1 MLREK
6 LENKIAKYK
15 GTDTYLN
22 QLQSDIKNG
31 IILDDLKLSLARR
44 ILDNK
49 VKTKKKA
56 QKSEARKIKKRIED
70 DNLQLKKIK
79 ITEQDFLNVSDNIT
93 LFDYQ
98 KDGVKW
104 LLENEKGRFLLDEQG
119 TGKTLQTIYACEIGK
134 FKKVII
140 ICPNYLKYN
149 WKHEISK
156 VCQSVQIVKSEA
168 NLRND
173 YKYNII
179 NYDSVHKYAS
189 YISTIDNVDCV
200 ICDESHFLK
209 VENSR
214 RSIYTKPIAAKT
226 RRIWLLTGTPK
237 DNKLIDLYNQL
248 AILEHP
254 LGVNKYYFGSKYCNT
269 NEDNPHDFSGAKNLE
284 ELHRILFS
292 SVAIRRTKKLLN
304 LPSKTFETVYFE
316 LDSMQGYYKMLQEYI
331 DRTNSKEYLLG
342 GASHL
347 AEINLLKK
355 YHSLE
360 KVEHTINLID
370 DILSENPKSKI
381 VVFSNFTNVIDKYME
396 KFEGLALRHD
406 GKISEEEREIN
417 LKEFNTGSKPL
428 LICQYR
434 NSHAGLNLQVANF
447 ILCNETAQTPGIA
460 SQASDRIHRI
470 GQDEDCI
477 IYYPLFSGTID
488 ETIYNLF
495 RQEELISKNLL
506 EGEKNDIDINFYK
519 KVHQS
524 LLQSIIQN

>member
-1 MLREK
+1 MLREQ

-15 GTDTYLN
+15 GSNTYLN
-22 QLQSDIKNG
+22 QLQIDMKNG
-31 IILDDLKLSLARR
+31 EVLNDLKLSLARR

-49 VKTKKKA
+49 VKTKKKE
-56 QKSEARKIKKRIED
+56 QKSEARKIKRNIETDDFKLKRFKVSDQE
-70 DNLQLKKIK
+70 
-79 ITEQDFLNVSDNIT
+79 FLNVSDEIV
-93 LFDYQ
+93 LYDYQ

-104 LLENEKGRFLLDEQG
+104 LLDAEKGRFLLDEQG

-134 FKKVII
+134 FKKVIVV
-140 ICPNYLKYN
+140 CPNYLKYN

-156 VCQSVQIVKSEA
+156 VCSSVQIVKSEA
-168 NLRND
+168 NLRNN

-179 NYDSVHKYAS
+179 NYDSIHKYAS
-189 YISTIDNVDCV
+189 YISTMDNVDCV

-214 RSIYTKPIAAKT
+214 RSIYTKPIAAKA

-248 AILEHP
+248 AILGHP
-254 LGVNKYYFGSKYCNT
+254 LGINKYYFGSRYCNT
-269 NEDNPHDFSGAKNLE
+269 NKDNPQDFSGAKNLE
-284 ELHRILFS
+284 ELHRVLFS

-316 LDSMQGYYKMLQEYI
+316 LDSMQGYYKMLQDYIDKTNSSEYI
-331 DRTNSKEYLLG
+331 LG

-360 KVEHTINLID
+360 KVEHTIGLID
-370 DILSENPKSKI
+370 DILSENPNSKI

-396 KFEGLALRHD
+396 RFGDLALRHD
-406 GKISEEEREIN
+406 GKISEEEREAN
-417 LKEFNTGSKPL
+417 LQKFNTGSEPL

-447 ILCNETAQTPGIA
+447 IVFNETAQTPGIA

-477 IYYPLFSGTID
+477 IYYPLFEGTID

-495 RQEELISKNLL
+495 QQEELIAKNLL
-506 EGEKNDIDINFYK
+506 EGEKNDIDIAFYK
-519 KVHQS
+519 KLHLS
-524 LLQSIIQN
+524 LLNSTIN

>member
-1 MLREK
+1 MLREQ
-6 LENKIAKYK
+6 LERKISKYK
-15 GTDTYLN
+15 GDNTYLN
-22 QLQSDIKNG
+22 QLKNDISNG
-31 IILDDLKLSLARR
+31 MVLDDLKLSLARR

-49 VKTKKKA
+49 VKTKKKK
-56 QKSEARKIKKRIED
+56 QKAEARHIKKQISED
-70 DNLQLKKIK
+70 DAKLKRFKV
-79 ITEQDFLNVSDNIT
+79 TDQEFLDVSDEIV

-104 LLENEKGRFLLDEQG
+104 LLDAEKGRFLLDEQG

-134 FKKVII
+134 FKKVFV

-156 VCQSVQIVKSEA
+156 VCKSVQIVKSES
-168 NLRND
+168 NLKND
-173 YKYNII
+173 FKYNII
-179 NYDSVHKYAS
+179 NYDSIHKYAS
-189 YISTIDNVDCV
+189 CIASLDSVDCV

-214 RSIYTKPIAAKT
+214 RSIYTKPIAAKS

-248 AILEHP
+248 SILGHP
-254 LGVNKYYFGSKYCNT
+254 LGVNKYYFGSRYCNT
-269 NEDNPHDFSGAKNLE
+269 NLQNPHDFSGAKNLD

-316 LDSMQGYYKMLQEYI
+316 LDSMDDYYKMVKEYVDKTNSPEYI
-331 DRTNSKEYLLG
+331 LG

-347 AEINLLKK
+347 AEINMLKRH
-355 YHSLE
+355 HSLK
-360 KVEHTINLID
+360 KVEHTLGLVD
-370 DILSENPKSKI
+370 DILSENPDSKI
-381 VVFSNFTNVIDKYME
+381 VIFSNFTEVIDKYME
-396 KFEGLALRHD
+396 RFGDLAIRHD
-406 GKISEEEREIN
+406 GRITEEEREAN
-417 LKEFNTGSKPL
+417 LQKFNNGSQPL

-447 ILCNETAQTPGIA
+447 IIFNETAQTPGIA

-477 IYYPLFSGTID
+477 IYYPLFEGTID
-488 ETIYNLF
+488 ETVYNLF
-495 RQEELISKNLL
+495 KQEELISKNLL
-506 EGEKNDIDINFYK
+506 EGEKNVIEMDFYK
-519 KVHQS
+519 KLHQA
-524 LLQSIIQN
+524 LLSSIIN